1 MNYITWRRV
10 LYPEAICGRF
20 TNTVGPEALTEQVG
34 RQFGVRMRE
43 TVRTDPW
50 DVRPT
55 DPVPTIVA
63 EDGRPRSRMLRW
75 GLVSP
80 SATTLETKRPWIN
93 AKVET
98 LRSKGSYFGVAPDA
112 SHRALI
118 LADGF
123 YEWPKPEDEQAKSKL
138 KPPPIRFTVDDG
150 RVFCFAGLW
159 VTARH
164 VAGGAVSSC
173 TIITCD
179 SANNRVLAPAHN
191 RMPVILADSELM
203 RAWLDPTISSQEALT
218 LCEPLAAQRIS
229 LRQKA

>member
-1 MNYITWRRV
+1 
-10 LYPEAICGRF
+10 
-20 TNTVGPEALTEQVG
+20 
-34 RQFGVRMRE
+34 VRIRE

-63 EDGRPRSRMLRW
+63 EDGQPQSRTLRW
-75 GLVSP
+75 GLVP
-80 SATTLETKRPWIN
+80 SGASTVETKRPWIN
-93 AKVET
+93 AKVEA

-112 SHRALI
+112 PHRALI

-123 YEWPKPEDEQAKSKL
+123 YEWPKPEDEQAKAKL
-138 KPPPIRFTVDDG
+138 KPPPMRFTVDAG

-159 VTARH
+159 VTAHH

-179 SANNRVLAPAHN
+179 SASNRVLAPVHS
-191 RMPVILADSELM
+191 RMPVILADLELM
-203 RAWLDPTISSQEALT
+203 RAWLDPSISPQEALF
-218 LCEPLAAQRIS
+218 LCEPLGAERMSSEIRQVGEQHAAEPLGQLS
-229 LRQKA
+229 SSMVT

>member
-1 MNYITWRRV
+1 
-10 LYPEAICGRF
+10 
-20 TNTVGPEALTEQVG
+20 
-34 RQFGVRMRE
+34 VRIRE

-63 EDGRPRSRMLRW
+63 EDGRPQSRTLRW
-75 GLVSP
+75 GLVP
-80 SATTLETKRPWIN
+80 SGATTVETKRPWIN

-123 YEWPKPEDEQAKSKL
+123 YEWPKPEDERAKSKL
-138 KPPPIRFTVDDG
+138 KSPPMRFTVDAG
-150 RVFCFAGLW
+150 CVFCFAGLW

-179 SANNRVLAPAHN
+179 SASNRVVAPVHN
-191 RMPVILADSELM
+191 RMPVILADPELM
-203 RAWLDPTISSQEALT
+203 RAWLDPTISPREALT
-218 LCEPLAAQRIS
+218 LCEPLGAERMCSEI
-229 LRQKA
+229 RQAGGTLPL